1 MSLREASAHLSMA
14 KSKTSGLETL
24 LTTMEIPGYLTVKN
38 LEIAAEEAEGILEL
52 INDAIL
58 ARRDERWRR

>member
-1 MSLREASAHLSMA
+1 MSLRESLAHLSMA

-38 LEIAAEEAEGILEL
+38 LEIAAEEAGGILEL

-58 ARRDERWRR
+58 ARRDESWRR